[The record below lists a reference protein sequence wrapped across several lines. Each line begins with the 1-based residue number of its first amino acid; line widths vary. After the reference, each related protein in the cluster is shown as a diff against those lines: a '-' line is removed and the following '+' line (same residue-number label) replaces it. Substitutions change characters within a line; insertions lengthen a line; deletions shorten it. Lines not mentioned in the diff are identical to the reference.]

1 MFNHVGGKPP
11 FFDGTCYDYW
21 KRKVKI
27 YLGSIN
33 DQVWDVTESDYVILD
48 PDNLTNTDKAN
59 KQCNIM
65 ALNTIYN
72 AIDSKVFEQIKDYEK
87 ASEVWKRLEKT
98 YKGTPAMKSANLYIL
113 KDKLTSFKMKN
124 DESILKMFHRLQVI
138 VNDLKALREKINDD
152 DVSYWFLMCLPPRF
166 ETLRLIIIRG
176 GLKQLTP
183 NQILGDVMTQ
193 ETYRVE
199 RERLTRMRRRKEKTR
214 RRRV

>member
-98 YKGTPAMKSANLYIL
+98 YKGTPAMKSAKLYIL